1 MTKSRKPSSG
11 NEKRNSHEFA
21 GLPITA
27 EQKNQFPLGFLCD
40 GEVLAQTKI
49 MTIAGKLSLGTSVAL
64 SLATAVLAFMVM
76 GTKTRFTQQL
86 RSVESSLQGGKFPS
100 LGLQYTS
107 SFLDNEAEP
116 AATVSKAGENWG
128 GTSEDLKS
136 TKNTLDKTKGELTD
150 SQAKNQELSLK
161 AEKLDKDLTSTKGD
175 LETTNS
181 KLKVSQEQLQS
192 YTDELKGK
200 KPAELFSEITD
211 LSEKIK
217 VSESENKL
225 ISSAK
230 DKMEVELKKLRE
242 SEEMR
247 RPGGTKSISLS
258 GKIVAVNPTWNFVI
272 LDLGKNDQVVEG
284 LSMVIYR
291 GEKMIGKIKVV
302 TVDTTTSVADLMPG
316 TPAQA
321 IEVGDQV
328 VY

>member
-1 MTKSRKPSSG
+1 MVG
-11 NEKRNSHEFA
+11 EFWLQA
-21 GLPITA
+21 RS
-27 EQKNQFPLGFLCD
+27 
-40 GEVLAQTKI
+40 
-49 MTIAGKLSLGTSVAL
+49 MTIAGKLSLGGSVAL
-64 SLATAVLAFMVM
+64 SVATAALAFMVM

-86 RSVESSLQGGKFPS
+86 RSVESTLQGGKFPG

-107 SFLDNEAEP
+107 SFLENEAEP
-116 AATVSKAGENWG
+116 AATVNKAGENWG
-128 GTSEDLKS
+128 STSEDLKS
-136 TKNTLDKTKGELTD
+136 TKTTLDKTKGDLTD
-150 SQAKNQELSLK
+150 AQAKNQELSLK
-161 AEKLDKDLTSTKGD
+161 ADKLDKDLTTTKTD
-175 LETTNS
+175 LESTNS
-181 KLKVSQEQLQS
+181 KLKVTQEQLQS

-200 KPAELFSEITD
+200 KPAELFSQISD
-211 LSEKIK
+211 LSEKVK
-217 VSESENKL
+217 ATESENKI

-291 GEKMIGKIKVV
+291 GEKMIGKVKVV
-302 TVDTTTSVADLMPG
+302 TVDATTSVADLMPG

-321 IEVGDQV
+321 IEVGDQI